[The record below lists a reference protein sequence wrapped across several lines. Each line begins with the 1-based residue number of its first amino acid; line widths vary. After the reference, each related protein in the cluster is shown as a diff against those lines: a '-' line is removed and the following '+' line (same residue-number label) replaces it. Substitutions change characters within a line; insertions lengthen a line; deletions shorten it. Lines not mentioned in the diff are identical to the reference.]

1 MLPSPGLPFS
11 ADVGIRDLTEP
22 LELQLQLLLQQT
34 TRLHK
39 LVRLRKALPQWGGAF
54 VTKYYL
60 LYRSNTQYVESTVLC
75 HNAVLMYGTNP
86 TVLYIN
92 MHKKRRNLFS
102 LSTFVALYGSLLNFR
117 ITYIKLCISTL

>member
-39 LVRLRKALPQWGGAF
+39 LVRLRKALPQWGGGG
-54 VTKYYL
+54 
-60 LYRSNTQYVESTVLC
+60 LC
-75 HNAVLMYGTNP
+75 H
-86 TVLYIN
+86 
-92 MHKKRRNLFS
+92 
-102 LSTFVALYGSLLNFR
+102 
-117 ITYIKLCISTL
+117 